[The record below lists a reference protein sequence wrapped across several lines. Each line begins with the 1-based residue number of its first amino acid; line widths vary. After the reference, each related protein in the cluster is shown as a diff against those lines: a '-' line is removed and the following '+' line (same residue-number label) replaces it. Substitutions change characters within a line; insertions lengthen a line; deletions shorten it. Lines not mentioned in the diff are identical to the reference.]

1 MSYTRFGTFYNCFT
15 FGMSAYGFTRGYRS
29 IGGGLQHRHSVPS
42 STSSSTSSST
52 PSASTTVYL
61 PLLSGQRFAGGIVN
75 GMMYALPGWN
85 AVHLYHLFNRLE
97 IQLRGY
103 SIDHYPE
110 EYHEW
115 TGWCY
120 DTL

>member
-1 MSYTRFGTFYNCFT
+1 MNYVRFGTFYNCFT
-15 FGMSAYGFTRGYRS
+15 FGMATYGFTRGYRS
-29 IGGGLQHRHSVPS
+29 IGGGLQHKHSVPS
-42 STSSSTSSST
+42 STS
-52 PSASTTVYL
+52 SASTTVYL

-75 GMMYALPGWN
+75 GVMYALPGWN
-85 AVHLYHLFNRLE
+85 ALHLYHLFNRLE
-97 IQLRGY
+97 IQRCGY
-103 SIDHYPE
+103 SPDHYPE